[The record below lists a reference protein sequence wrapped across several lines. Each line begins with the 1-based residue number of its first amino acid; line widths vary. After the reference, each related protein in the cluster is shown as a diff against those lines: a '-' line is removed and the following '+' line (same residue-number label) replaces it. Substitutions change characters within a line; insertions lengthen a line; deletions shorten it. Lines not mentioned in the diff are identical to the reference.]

1 MLFADGRAAP
11 FAALLAGALTLV
23 VVSVAMR
30 AGTEPFATWYYPL
43 AWFSTLLML
52 DAVAALRGGGRLFF
66 VARPNAILSML
77 AWSVPFWLFFE
88 LLNFRLEN
96 WYYVFVPDDPVARWA
111 GIGLSFAT
119 VLPAIFL
126 AKRALGRSENS
137 SDTRPDPTLRPT
149 QLYAIQLIGAGTLL
163 TPLVWPTFLFPL
175 IWVGGLLLA
184 DPWVYKRDPD
194 RSLLADLEHRRPGRV
209 LRLLVSGMVI
219 GLLWELYNIS
229 ARGKWIYTV
238 PGLEELKLFE
248 MPLLGF
254 FGFPVFAL
262 EGFAV
267 YQALVVSG
275 LAAPDRG
282 HTKTASR
289 TVRRLAA
296 VLAIAFSALVLLGME
311 RYTISSMTPR
321 LADLVDGVSSSALE
335 HAGYDI
341 FSLAES
347 DATLVAAQTGLP
359 LETVRVWV
367 DRAQLS
373 VLRGIGSENAKRL
386 QAVGVSTITELA
398 TADPDRLVERLRGG
412 SALPVYPARVRVW
425 VHAAQDAIGAAP

>member
-1 MLFADGRAAP
+1 MVLI
-11 FAALLAGALTLV
+11 AGAFTLV

-43 AWFSTLLML
+43 AWSPTLLML
-52 DAVAALRGGGRLFF
+52 DAVAALRSGGRFF
-66 VARPNAILSML
+66 FLTRPHAIASML
-77 AWSVPFWLFFE
+77 AWSIPFWLFFE
-88 LLNFRLEN
+88 LLNFQLDN

-126 AKRALGRSENS
+126 AERALGPSDNS
-137 SDTRPDPTLRPT
+137 SDAQPTRVLTST
-149 QLYAIQLIGAGTLL
+149 QLHAIQSIGAVALL
-163 TPLVWPTFLFPL
+163 APLVWPAFLFPL
-175 IWVGGLLLA
+175 VWVGGLLLV
-184 DPWVYKRDPD
+184 DPWVYRRDPE
-194 RSLLADLEHRRPGRV
+194 RSLVADVERHRPARIM
-209 LRLLVSGMVI
+209 RLLLGGMMI
-219 GLLWELYNIS
+219 GLLWELYNVS

-282 HTKTASR
+282 QARPASHVLR
-289 TVRRLAA
+289 GLTI

-311 RYTISSMTPR
+311 RYTISSTTPR
-321 LADLVDGVSSSALE
+321 LADLDGVSAAALE
-335 HAGYDI
+335 HAGYDV
-341 FSLAES
+341 FRLAES
-347 DATLVAAQTGLP
+347 DPNAVATDTGLP
-359 LETVRVWV
+359 TEAVSAWV
-367 DRAQLS
+367 DLAEMTA
-373 VLRGIGSENAKRL
+373 LRGIGTDNARQL
-386 QAVGVSTITELA
+386 QAAGISTIIELA
-398 TADPDRLVERLRGG
+398 AADPVWLVEQLREV
-412 SALPVYPARVRVW
+412 SAQPVYPARVRVW
-425 VHAAQDAIGAAP
+425 VRAARNATRTAR

>member
-1 MLFADGRAAP
+1 
-11 FAALLAGALTLV
+11 
-23 VVSVAMR
+23 MR

-43 AWFSTLLML
+43 AWFPTLLML

-66 VARPNAILSML
+66 VTRPNAILSML

-126 AKRALGRSENS
+126 AERALGGSQDS
-137 SDTRPDPTLRPT
+137 SHAQPSRVLKPSR
-149 QLYAIQLIGAGTLL
+149 LYAIQLIGAVALL
-163 TPLVWPTFLFPL
+163 APLVWPTFLFPL
-175 IWVGGLLLA
+175 VWAGGLLLV
-184 DPWVYKRDPD
+184 DPWVYRRDPK
-194 RSLLADLEHRRPGRV
+194 RSLLADLERRQPGRA
-209 LRLLVSGMVI
+209 LRLLVGGMMI
-219 GLLWELYNIS
+219 GLLWELYNVS

-254 FGFPVFAL
+254 FGFSVFAL

-267 YQALVVSG
+267 YQGLVVIG

-282 HTKTASR
+282 HTKPTSHII
-289 TVRRLAA
+289 VGLAA
-296 VLAIAFSALVLLGME
+296 ILAIAFSALVLLGME
-311 RYTISSMTPR
+311 RHTISSMTPR
-321 LADLVDGVSSSALE
+321 LADFQGVSSSALE
-335 HAGYDI
+335 HAGYDM
-341 FSLAES
+341 FNLAQS
-347 DATLVAAQTGLP
+347 DAASVGDQTGLSV
-359 LETVRVWV
+359 EEARAWV
-367 DRAQLS
+367 DRAQLT

-386 QAVGVSTITELA
+386 EAAGVSTITELA
-398 TADPDRLVERLRGG
+398 AAKPSQLVAQLRGV
-412 SALPVYPARVRVW
+412 SAQPVYPPRVRVW
-425 VHAAQDAIGAAP
+425 VRAARDASGATP

>member
-1 MLFADGRAAP
+1 
-11 FAALLAGALTLV
+11 
-23 VVSVAMR
+23 MR

-43 AWFSTLLML
+43 AWFPTLLML

-66 VARPNAILSML
+66 VARPNAIPSML

-126 AKRALGRSENS
+126 AERALGGFENT
-137 SDTRPDPTLRPT
+137 SDAQIDPALKPTR
-149 QLYAIQLIGAGTLL
+149 LYAIQLIGAAALL
-163 TPLVWPTFLFPL
+163 APLVWPTFLFPL
-175 IWVGGLLLA
+175 VWAGGLLLV
-184 DPWVYKRDPD
+184 DPWVYRRDPE
-194 RSLLADLEHRRPGRV
+194 RSLLADLERRQPGRV
-209 LRLLVSGMVI
+209 VRLLVGGMMI
-219 GLLWELYNIS
+219 GLLWELYNVS

-282 HTKTASR
+282 HAKPPSHI
-289 TVRRLAA
+289 TVALAA
-296 VLAIAFSALVLLGME
+296 ILAIVFSALVLLGME
-311 RYTISSMTPR
+311 HYTISSMTPR
-321 LADLVDGVSSSALE
+321 LADFQGVSSSALE

-341 FSLAES
+341 FSLAEA
-347 DATLVAAQTGLP
+347 DAASVEAQTGLSAQ
-359 LETVRVWV
+359 TARVWV
-367 DRAQLS
+367 DRAQLT

-386 QAVGVSTITELA
+386 EATGISTVTELA
-398 TADPDRLVERLRGG
+398 AVDPERLVERLRREPGR
-412 SALPVYPARVRVW
+412 PVYAARVRVW
-425 VHAAQDAIGAAP
+425 VRGARDAIGATP

>member
-1 MLFADGRAAP
+1 
-11 FAALLAGALTLV
+11 
-23 VVSVAMR
+23 MR

-43 AWFSTLLML
+43 AWYPTLLML

-66 VARPNAILSML
+66 VARPNAIPSML

-96 WYYVFVPDDPVARWA
+96 WYYVFVPDEPVARWA

-126 AKRALGRSENS
+126 AERALGGSENS
-137 SDTRPDPTLRPT
+137 SHAPPGRSLKPT
-149 QLYAIQLIGAGTLL
+149 QLYAIQLIGAAALL
-163 TPLVWPTFLFPL
+163 TPLVWPTRLFPL
-175 IWVGGLLLA
+175 VWAGGLLLV
-184 DPWVYKRDPD
+184 DPWVYRRDPE
-194 RSLLADLEHRRPGRV
+194 RSLLADLERRRPGRV
-209 LRLLVSGMVI
+209 LRLLVGGMMI
-219 GLLWELYNIS
+219 GLLWELYNVS

-238 PGLEELKLFE
+238 PGFEELKLFE

-275 LAAPDRG
+275 LAVPDRG
-282 HTKTASR
+282 HAKPPSR
-289 TVRRLAA
+289 VMVALAA
-296 VLAIAFSALVLLGME
+296 IVAIVFSALVLRGME
-311 RYTISSMTPR
+311 HHTIASMTPR
-321 LADLVDGVSSSALE
+321 LADFQGVSSSALE

-341 FSLAES
+341 FSLAEA
-347 DATLVAAQTGLP
+347 DAASVEAQTGLSV
-359 LETVRVWV
+359 EDAGVWV
-367 DRAQLS
+367 DRAQLT

-386 QAVGVSTITELA
+386 EAVGVSTISQLA
-398 TADPDRLVERLRGG
+398 AVDPDRLVERLRQESGR
-412 SALPVYPARVRVW
+412 PVYATRVRVW
-425 VHAAQDAIGAAP
+425 VRAARDEIGATP

>member
-1 MLFADGRAAP
+1 MHIMAP
-11 FAALLAGALTLV
+11 FATLVAGALTLV

-43 AWFSTLLML
+43 AWFPTLLML
-52 DAVAALRGGGRLFF
+52 DAVAALRGGGRLLF

-96 WYYVFVPDDPVARWA
+96 WYYIFVPDDPVARWA

-119 VLPAIFL
+119 VLPAIFV
-126 AKRALGRSENS
+126 AERALGRSENS
-137 SDTRPDPTLRPT
+137 SDAQPNLVLKPT
-149 QLYAIQLIGAGTLL
+149 QLYAIQLIGAAALL
-163 TPLVWPTFLFPL
+163 APLVWPTFLFPL
-175 IWVGGLLLA
+175 VWTGGLLLA

-209 LRLLVSGMVI
+209 LRLLVGGMVI
-219 GLLWELYNIS
+219 GLLWELHNIS

-238 PGLEELKLFE
+238 PGLKELKLFE

-282 HTKTASR
+282 HTKAASH
-289 TVRRLAA
+289 TVRGLAA

-321 LADLVDGVSSSALE
+321 LADFQGVSSSALE
-335 HAGYDI
+335 HAGYDM

-347 DATLVAAQTGLP
+347 DPISVGAQTGLP
-359 LETVRVWV
+359 LETARVWV
-367 DRAQLS
+367 DRAQLT

-386 QAVGVSTITELA
+386 QAAGISTITELA
-398 TADPDRLVERLRGG
+398 AADPNRLVDRLRRE
-412 SALPVYPARVRVW
+412 SAFPVYPARVRVW
-425 VHAAQDAIGAAP
+425 VRAAKDAIGTTP

>member
-1 MLFADGRAAP
+1 
-11 FAALLAGALTLV
+11 
-23 VVSVAMR
+23 MR

-43 AWFSTLLML
+43 AWFPTLLML

-66 VARPNAILSML
+66 VTRPNAILSML

-96 WYYVFVPDDPVARWA
+96 WYYVFLPNDPVARWA

-126 AKRALGRSENS
+126 AERALGGSENT
-137 SDTRPDPTLRPT
+137 SDAQPSCALKPTWLHV
-149 QLYAIQLIGAGTLL
+149 IQVIGLAALL
-163 TPLVWPTFLFPL
+163 APMIWPAFLFPL
-175 IWVGGLLLA
+175 VWAGGLLLV
-184 DPWVYKRDPD
+184 DPWVYRRDPG
-194 RSLLADLEHRRPGRV
+194 RSLLADLEHRQPGRV
-209 LRLLVSGMVI
+209 LRLVVGGMMI
-219 GLLWELYNIS
+219 GLLWELYNVN

-282 HTKTASR
+282 RTRPASHAIR
-289 TVRRLAA
+289 GLA
-296 VLAIAFSALVLLGME
+296 VILAIVFSGLVLLGME
-311 RYTISSMTPR
+311 RHTISSMTPR
-321 LADLVDGVSSSALE
+321 LANFKGVSSSALE
-335 HAGYDI
+335 HAGYDL
-341 FSLAES
+341 FGLAES
-347 DATLVAAQTGLP
+347 DATSVGARTGLSDD
-359 LETVRVWV
+359 TARVWI
-367 DRAQLS
+367 DRAQLT

-386 QAVGVSTITELA
+386 EAAGISTITELA
-398 TADPDRLVERLRGG
+398 AADPDRLVERLRRESVG
-412 SALPVYPARVRVW
+412 PVYAGRVRVW
-425 VHAAQDAIGAAP
+425 VRAAQDAVGATP